1 MTAVM
6 VKTLEL
12 FAEMIMEQENQ
23 KNRGTMDKAQNK
35 PSTITSCTPSKVSA
49 DQKVAIN
56 AEETPAAQRPT

>member
-12 FAEMIMEQENQ
+12 YAEMIMEDQ
-23 KNRGTMDKAQNK
+23 KNRGTTILEAQK
-35 PSTITSCTPSKVSA
+35 KRSTITSCTPSKAIA

-56 AEETPAAQRPT
+56 VDQTPAAQRPT